1 MFWGLLPSVT
11 YVFNFLQY
19 VCLETLYYTCSY
31 FNIQEIEV
39 VMRYVERLLADR
51 FRGRKILQEDIGIIT
66 PYRKQ
71 VRSLLLAVTVFTLI
85 LKTCFLP
92 CFTGV
97 EIFFNVYNK
106 YYFNLV
112 SF

>member
-1 MFWGLLPSVT
+1 MT

-39 VMRYVERLLADR
+39 VKRYVERLLADR
-51 FRGRKILQEDIGIIT
+51 FKGRKLSQRDIGIIT

-71 VRSLLLAVTVFTLI
+71 VRSSLLAVTVFTLI

-92 CFTGV
+92 CFNGV
-97 EIFFNVYNK
+97 LRFF
-106 YYFNLV
+106 LMCTV
-112 SF
+112 STILIW